1 MVQAI
6 NQIAHV
12 MGKQTIAE
20 FVENTQILN
29 KLKLYGIDY
38 AQGYGIGRPKPLEE
52 ATEQLVQI
60 AFPVKLVSPRN

>member
-38 AQGYGIGRPKPLEE
+38 AQGYGIGRPKQLEE
-52 ATEQLVQI
+52 ATEQLAQI